1 MCLST
6 HCHWQILLF
15 ICIADSH
22 SHTGTASETFYL
34 STSYESLLMHCHG
47 HLDIST
53 IYMFHIYSHRP
64 AGTEM
69 EQYMYLFIFASHVW
83 LLTHCH
89 RQILYIRVSYIP
101 IASLTLTVELSTCIY
116 IYIYI
121 YIIPLRYLCRR
132 TATDR
137 LYYICVLQIFVSTL
151 TVKLNMYI
159 KIYTS
164 YVILL
169 MHCHRQL
176 KITIY
181 MCLAYSHCH
190 TDIDSGTLYINIYIY
205 THIHLLCITVDALPP
220 TVGYYICVSHWF
232 LLPHWHWQ
240 WNATS
245 INTYVVLCTTC
256 FYQPTATDT

>member
-1 MCLST
+1 MNLYWCIVT
-6 HCHWQILLF
+6 DTWIYLLYICF
-15 ICIADSH
+15 ID
-22 SHTGTASETFYL
+22 
-34 STSYESLLMHCHG
+34 
-47 HLDIST
+47 
-53 IYMFHIYSHRP
+53 SHRP

-205 THIHLLCITVDALPP
+205 IHIFTSSVSLSTHCHRQLGI
-220 TVGYYICVSHWF
+220 
-232 LLPHWHWQ
+232 
-240 WNATS
+240 
-245 INTYVVLCTTC
+245 TYVFLTDSYCH
-256 FYQPTATDT
+256 TDTDSGMPLV